1 MAQNARSHRKLK
13 IAGIVALV
21 VVVALLGFAGNF
33 LFDFALNPQAP
44 YTMKMMQDS
53 KNDKKG
59 EQPDAEGTEAR
70 AWFKENRESSSLTA
84 DDGTELA
91 AWYFAASE
99 NTHDYAVCLHGY
111 TNEPIGMARYV
122 KRFHDRGMNVLAPAA
137 RAHERSGGDYIGM
150 GWPERLDVVAWI
162 GRIVQ
167 ADPEARILVF
177 GESMGAAT
185 AMNVAG
191 ESLPANVKCIIEDCG
206 YTSVWDEFSL
216 QLKDVFCPVFPC
228 SMWQT
233 WCATCAQAT
242 TFIRRAA
249 WSNSNTRRFPCCL
262 STATRTPLCRTTCST
277 KTTTRAPA
285 GSSKSS
291 PSMAPPT
298 PRVRKLT
305 PSSTGTRS
313 TTSST
318 SIFRQKAT
326 SGALSDPLFS
336 EVCGKI
342 WDCRPDRSFTNNL
355 SGVLLPKNV
364 VCSAISKFTAYF
376 RKAARGHC
384 AHGRLLL
391 TLRYKCACFVQ

>member
-1 MAQNARSHRKLK
+1 MTQSAHPHRRLK
-13 IAGIVALV
+13 IAGVVALALV
-21 VVVALLGFAGNF
+21 VTLLGFAGNF

-44 YTMKMMQDS
+44 HTMKMMQDS
-53 KNDKKG
+53 KNDKEG
-59 EQPDAEGTEAR
+59 EHPDAEDTEAR
-70 AWFKENRESSSLTA
+70 AWFKENRKSSSLTA

-91 AWYFAASE
+91 AWYFAAPES
-99 NTHDYAVCLHGY
+99 THDYAVCLHGY
-111 TNEPIGMARYV
+111 TDEPIGMARYV

-216 QLKDVFCPVFPC
+216 QLKDVFGLPSFPLLDVANLVC
-228 SMWQT
+228 NVRAGYDFHKASSVEQLKHATVPMLFIHGDQDTFVPYSMLDQT
-233 WCATCAQAT
+233 T
-242 TFIRRAA
+242 RRASA
-249 WSNSNTRRFPCCL
+249 RLNRSSL
-262 STATRTPLCRTTCST
+262 ST
-277 KTTTRAPA
+277 
-285 GSSKSS
+285 
-291 PSMAPPT
+291 APPT
-298 PRVRKLT
+298 PRARKLT
-305 PSSTGTRS
+305 PSSTGIRS
-313 TTSST
+313 TTSSIG
-318 SIFRQKAT
+318 IFREKAA
-326 SGALSDPLFS
+326 SGDLSNPLFS
-336 EVCGKI
+336 EVCCKI
-342 WDCRPDRSFTNNL
+342 WNCRPDRSFTNNL

-364 VCSAISKFTAYF
+364 VCSAVSKFAAYF
-376 RKAARGHC
+376 RKAARKRC

-391 TLRYKCACFVQ
+391 TLRYKSA

>member
-1 MAQNARSHRKLK
+1 MSQSAHPHRKLK
-13 IAGIVALV
+13 IAGIVTLV

-53 KNDKKG
+53 KNDKEG
-59 EQPDAEGTEAR
+59 EQPDAEDTEAR

-111 TNEPIGMARYV
+111 TNEPIGMARYA

-162 GRIVQ
+162 ERIVQ

-216 QLKDVFCPVFPC
+216 QLKDVFGLPSFPLLDVANLVC
-228 SMWQT
+228 NVRAGYDFHKASSEEQLKHATVPMLFIHGDQDT
-233 WCATCAQAT
+233 FVPYDMLDQNYDACA
-242 TFIRRAA
+242 
-249 WSNSNTRRFPCCL
+249 
-262 STATRTPLCRTTCST
+262 
-277 KTTTRAPA
+277 
-285 GSSKSS
+285 SK
-291 PSMAPPT
+291 
-298 PRVRKLT
+298 VKQKLT
-305 PSSTGTRS
+305 IHG
-313 TTSST
+313 
-318 SIFRQKAT
+318 AT
-326 SGALSDPLFS
+326 HAKSAQVDPELYWNTVNDFLD
-336 EVCGKI
+336 E
-342 WDCRPDRSFTNNL
+342 
-355 SGVLLPKNV
+355 
-364 VCSAISKFTAYF
+364 YF
-376 RKAARGHC
+376 
-384 AHGRLLL
+384 
-391 TLRYKCACFVQ
+391 